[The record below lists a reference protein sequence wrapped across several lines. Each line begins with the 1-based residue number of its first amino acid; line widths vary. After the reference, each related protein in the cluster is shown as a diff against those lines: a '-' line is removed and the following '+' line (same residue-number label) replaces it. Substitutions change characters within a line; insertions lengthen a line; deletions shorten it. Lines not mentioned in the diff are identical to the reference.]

1 MKTST
6 DQATRTEVV
15 DEKSGVQLS
24 RRKLML
30 YGVSAPVLTIAA
42 GFTAHASGLLSSVT
56 QTVTATTT
64 TLLNPLTTTT
74 TTLLPPLALTP
85 PDTVDYY
92 DIGDAIA
99 QTSLPTAPLVK
110 LSITE
115 AGRVVLE
122 LPRMESGQGIS
133 TAAGM
138 MVAEELDVS
147 IDMVDVPLSDARPE
161 LVFNQLTGGSS
172 SVRSLDLAL
181 PLLAA
186 TARAR
191 LLAAA
196 ADQWGVAASSLSVAN
211 GVIIAADGRTA
222 GYGSLTIAASL
233 LAPPANVQPKPKSQ
247 YKLRGLRPKR
257 LDALDIVTG
266 NKKFTMDQNVPGAL
280 PTMMRMPSQVRGTV
294 VSVNNLAT
302 VKAMPGVVEVVVIP
316 PGGSIT
322 PRQVGVAVMAET
334 FGQAWAAANMLDIT
348 WGDGPLK
355 GQTNDT
361 IQATLK
367 NSILP
372 FVDVPLGATVVEGE
386 FQMAPASH
394 AALEVDC
401 AIADVRA
408 DRAEIWAGLQSP
420 IVTQQAIAQDIGL
433 PMGALTVHVI
443 PSGGS
448 FGRRLFW
455 DPVQSAAYI
464 SKVTGRICKL
474 MYHRTDDTRHG
485 RMRPHQYQ
493 KIRATIV
500 AGQVVS
506 YQQRGAAPNVDT
518 RHGFGEMLTAAAA
531 TAPNTGGQ
539 SLGNIA
545 VELSLFKTMVSSPYN
560 WGVHS
565 KELVP
570 TAMDLN
576 TCSFRSVHIQPF
588 RATEEIMVD
597 EIAKAMG
604 QDPLTFRM
612 TYLRLPRARAVLQK
626 AAEAANWGKTMPAGF
641 AQGLAV
647 HQETRAFTASVIEI
661 DARDP
666 LHAKV
671 VKATMVIDVGSPI
684 NISGIEAQML
694 GGLSDSISLVLN
706 AGLTFQNGL
715 PQEFSYGNYRF
726 SKIRDFPKDVQVI
739 VMPDVG
745 DPIAGLGEV
754 GMSAN
759 SGAIANAYARAT
771 GLKPR
776 KFPLNAQPAF
786 TPIAPGKLP
795 NPVFVRT

>member
-1 MKTST
+1 MLDAKVAQT
-6 DQATRTEVV
+6 DGDTAEAQQPA
-15 DEKSGVQLS
+15 QLS
-24 RRKLML
+24 RRKLMF

-42 GFTAHASGLLSSVT
+42 GFAAKAADLLPLGTAPVAAAT
-56 QTVTATTT
+56 PTPTATT
-64 TLLNPLTTTT
+64 P
-74 TTLLPPLALTP
+74 LLPPLALTP
-85 PDTVDYY
+85 PDSTDYY
-92 DIGDAIA
+92 DLGDAIA
-99 QTSLPTAPLVK
+99 QTSFPTMPLVK
-110 LSITE
+110 LSITTE
-115 AGRVVLE
+115 GRVVLE
-122 LPRMESGQGIS
+122 LPRLESGQGIA

-147 IDMVDVPLSDARPE
+147 MDMVDVPLSDARPE
-161 LVFNQLTGGSS
+161 LVFNQITGGSS
-172 SVRSLDLAL
+172 SIRSLNVAL
-181 PLLAA
+181 PVLAA

-196 ADQWGVAASSLSVAN
+196 ANQWGLVASSLTVVN
-211 GVIIAADGRTA
+211 GVVIAADGRTA
-222 GYGSLTIAASL
+222 GYGSLSVAASL
-233 LAPPANVQPKPKSQ
+233 LAPPPNAQPKPKSQ
-247 YKLRGLRPKR
+247 YKLRGVRPQR

-266 NKKFTMDQNVPGAL
+266 AKKFTMDQDVPGAL
-280 PTMMRMPSQVRGTV
+280 PTMMRMPSQVRGSV
-294 VSVNNLAT
+294 VSVNNLVA
-302 VKAMPGVVEVVVIP
+302 VKSMPGVVEIVIIP
-316 PGGSIT
+316 PGGAIT

-348 WGDGPLK
+348 WGDGSLK
-355 GQTNDT
+355 GQTNET
-361 IQATLK
+361 IQASLK

-372 FVDVPLGATVVEGE
+372 FADAPVGSKTVEGE
-386 FQMAPASH
+386 FEMAPASH
-394 AALEVDC
+394 APLEVDC
-401 AIADVRA
+401 AIADVRS

-433 PMGALTVHVI
+433 PMGALKVHVI

-474 MYHRTDDTRHG
+474 MYHRTDDVRHG

-493 KIRATIV
+493 KVRATILD
-500 AGQVVS
+500 GQVTS

-518 RHGFGEMLTAAAA
+518 RHGFGEMFGAALTASG
-531 TAPNTGGQ
+531 NTSPQ
-539 SLGNIA
+539 TLGNLT
-545 VELSLFKTMVSSPYN
+545 VEQSLFKSMVTSPYN
-560 WGVHS
+560 WGAHS
-565 KELVP
+565 KELTP
-570 TAMDLN
+570 TELDLN

-588 RATEEIMVD
+588 RSTEEVMVD

-604 QDPLTFRM
+604 QDPLAFRLA
-612 TYLRLPRARAVLQK
+612 YLRLPRARAVLQK
-626 AAEAANWGKTMPAGF
+626 AAEAANWGKAMPPGF

-647 HQETRAFTASVIEI
+647 HMETRAFTASVVEV
-661 DARDP
+661 DGRDP
-666 LHAKV
+666 LNAKV

-706 AGLTFQNGL
+706 AGLTFKDGL
-715 PQEFSYGNYRF
+715 PLENSYGNYRF
-726 SKIRDFPKDVQVI
+726 SKIRDFPKDVQII

-745 DPIAGLGEV
+745 EPIAGLGEV

-771 GLKPR
+771 GIKPR

-786 TPIAPGKLP
+786 VPTPPGKLP

>member
-1 MKTST
+1 MQDTKVIQT
-6 DQATRTEVV
+6 DDDTTAEQQPA
-15 DEKSGVQLS
+15 QLS
-24 RRKLML
+24 RRKLMM

-42 GFTAHASGLLSSVT
+42 GFGVRAAILSGTTA
-56 QTVTATTT
+56 
-64 TLLNPLTTTT
+64 PLTTTVST
-74 TTLLPPLALTP
+74 TPTAVGAPLLPPLALTP

-92 DIGDAIA
+92 DLGDAIA
-99 QTSLPTAPLVK
+99 QTSLPTMPLVK
-110 LSITE
+110 LTI
-115 AGRVVLE
+115 GLDGQVVLE
-122 LPRMESGQGIS
+122 LPRLESGQGIS

-138 MVAEELDVS
+138 MVAEELDVAM
-147 IDMVDVPLSDARPE
+147 DKVDVLLSDARPE

-172 SVRSLDLAL
+172 SVRSLNIAL

-191 LLAAA
+191 LVEAAA
-196 ADQWGVAASSLSVAN
+196 LQFGVASSTLTVVN
-211 GVIIAADGRTA
+211 GVVMTADGRTA
-222 GYGSLTIAASL
+222 TYGSLTAAASL
-233 LAPPANVQPKPKSQ
+233 LAPPSNPQTKPKSQ
-247 YKLRGLRPKR
+247 YKLRGVRPGR

-266 NKKFTMDQNVPGAL
+266 AKKFTMDQNVPGAV
-280 PTMMRMPSQVRGTV
+280 PTMMRMPSQVRGTI

-302 VKAMPGVVEVVVIP
+302 VKGMPGVLEIVVIP
-316 PGGSIT
+316 PGGSIS

-348 WGDGPLK
+348 WGDGPIK
-355 GQTNDT
+355 GQTNAT

-372 FVDVPLGATVVEGE
+372 FLDAPVGSTTVEGE
-386 FQMAPASH
+386 FEMAPASH
-394 AALEVDC
+394 APLEVDC

-420 IVTQQAIAQDIGL
+420 IITQQAIAEDIGL
-433 PMGALTVHVI
+433 PMTALKVHVI

-474 MYHRTDDTRHG
+474 MYHRTDDVRHG

-493 KIRATIV
+493 KVRATV
-500 AGQVVS
+500 VDGQVVS

-518 RHGFGEMLTAAAA
+518 RHGFGEMLTAAG
-531 TAPNTGGQ
+531 TASPPTGSQ
-539 SLGNIA
+539 TAGNLF
-545 VELSLFKTMVSSPYN
+545 VEQSLFKTMVASPYN

-565 KELVP
+565 KELTP
-570 TAMDLN
+570 TELDLN

-597 EIAKAMG
+597 EIARAMNS
-604 QDPLTFRM
+604 DPLAFRLN
-612 TYLRLPRARAVLQK
+612 YLRLPRARAVLQK
-626 AAEAANWGKTMPAGF
+626 AAEAANWGKAMPAGF
-641 AQGLAV
+641 AQGMAV
-647 HQETRAFTASVIEI
+647 HQETRAFTASIIEI
-661 DARDP
+661 DATDP
-666 LHAKV
+666 LNAKV
-671 VKATMVIDVGSPI
+671 VAATIVIDVGQPI
-684 NISGIEAQML
+684 NLSGIEAQML

-706 AGLTFQNGL
+706 AGLTFKNGL
-715 PQEFSYGNYRF
+715 PQESSYANYRF
-726 SKIRDFPKDVQVI
+726 SKMKDFPKNVQII

-754 GMSAN
+754 GLSAN

-771 GLKPR
+771 GIKPR

-786 TPIAPGKLP
+786 TPVAPGKLP
-795 NPVFVRT
+795 DPVFVR